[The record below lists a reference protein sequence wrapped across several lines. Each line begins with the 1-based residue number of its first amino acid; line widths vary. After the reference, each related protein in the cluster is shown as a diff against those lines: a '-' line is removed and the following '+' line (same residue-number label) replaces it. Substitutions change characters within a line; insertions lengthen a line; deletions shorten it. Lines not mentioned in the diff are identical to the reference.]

1 MGTPVGK
8 VIQTL
13 RRKLDALAAAF
24 TVNME
29 GAKDNGHLIIPQLLL
44 SGFRSGAWCNTQ

>member
-1 MGTPVGK
+1 MGK

-24 TVNME
+24 TVNIE
-29 GAKDNGHLIIPQLLL
+29 GAKDNGHVIIPQLLL
-44 SGFRSGAWCNTQ
+44 SGFRSGTWCTTRRA